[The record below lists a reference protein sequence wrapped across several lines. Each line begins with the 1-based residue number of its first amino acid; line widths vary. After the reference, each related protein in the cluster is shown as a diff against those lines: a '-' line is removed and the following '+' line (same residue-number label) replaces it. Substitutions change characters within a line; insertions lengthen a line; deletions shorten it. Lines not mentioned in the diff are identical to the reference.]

1 MLSSIDIPLPHGT
14 TLHCHVSGER
24 GRPVLMF
31 LHGFPEG
38 AFIWDDL
45 LPPTALQLLV
55 ENAAKHNS
63 SSATT
68 PVIRSRGVT
77 PIGPM
82 LMFCCEP
89 NWANDFGCEP

>member
-1 MLSSIDIPLPHGT
+1 VRITRSVLIPVVEARSGLSDTARIALP
-14 TLHCHVSGER
+14 VR
-24 GRPVLMF
+24 V
-31 LHGFPEG
+31 
-38 AFIWDDL
+38 FISRKAT
-45 LPPTALQLLV
+45 PH
-55 ENAAKHNS
+55 NA